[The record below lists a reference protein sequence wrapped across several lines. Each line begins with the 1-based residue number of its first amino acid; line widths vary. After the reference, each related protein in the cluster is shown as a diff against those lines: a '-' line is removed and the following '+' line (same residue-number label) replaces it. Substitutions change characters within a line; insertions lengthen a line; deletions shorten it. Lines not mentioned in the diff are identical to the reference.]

1 VVAIAKSSK
10 HKEYT
15 MFEIQGPFPNVK
27 KRKVDRII
35 TCLTLV
41 ALAIV
46 ALDLLLWRP

>member
-1 VVAIAKSSK
+1 VVAIAKSLK

-15 MFEIQGPFPNVK
+15 MFEIQGPYPNQRK
-27 KRKVDRII
+27 KKVDRII

-46 ALDLLLWRP
+46 AIDLFLWRP